1 MAKAREGVVDELELI
16 LSYLLL
22 TKFTFIF
29 KLCSR
34 NSPVLRSIGS
44 EAHT

>member
-29 KLCSR
+29 KPLL
-34 NSPVLRSIGS
+34 VLRGIGS
-44 EAHT
+44 EART